1 MITVS
6 KKSNGTQFVP
16 NIPEGSIFSKCY
28 LNSDG
33 ETYTVEGLTMWGNSP
48 YTISQLQG
56 MLLLDRMGILAQVEE
71 MVEASGTPAK
81 IYWKTAQNWERTS
94 PILNNLAPLIWPED
108 TQAKL
113 DQFFI
118 EAKKLN

>member
-1 MITVS
+1 MIVG
-6 KKSNGTQFVP
+6 KKIKQNEVVP
-16 NIPEGSIFSKCY
+16 DIPDGSVYSACY
-28 LNSDG
+28 LNQDG

-56 MLLLDRMGILAQVEE
+56 MLQLDRMGLLEQVESLIDQ
-71 MVEASGTPAK
+71 SGNTAK

-94 PILNNLAPLIWPED
+94 PILNNLAPLIWPEH

-118 EAKKLN
+118 ESKKLN